1 MMLVP
6 AMEKRTLRQTSAS
19 WVIKEVTGGQV
30 TPVRR
35 GGMQNSRNG
44 KEQEFPRIVQ
54 AGPRRAGEGKKADGS
69 CSPPPPTGEN
79 RWVFQT
85 QRGEGCGIPEVC

>member
-1 MMLVP
+1 MEREVPEMMLVP

-54 AGPRRAGEGKKADGS
+54 AGPRRAKGG
-69 CSPPPPTGEN
+69 
-79 RWVFQT
+79 
-85 QRGEGCGIPEVC
+85 RGEEG